1 MGLQQQP
8 NPHQGSLDS
17 NGPNSGPS
25 GTNLMQQQQQQQ
37 TQQQQQQQP
46 QQVNILNGTHNSIQT
61 HLHHSTGVLTVAQ
74 MAQTTS
80 HHMTHAMTHGQMT
93 VPSDHHLGSPT
104 TVGQAQQPPPPHYP
118 GSDDYMQTSN
128 GSNVNNSPPNM
139 SASKK
144 RKTSE
149 SVSRNTGASQ
159 SNSIADHTVLS
170 SGGVIHIK
178 RDPSDRNMS
187 PVEAALMSTC
197 EEDYGFSYGATGGGG
212 PCSEAGGNPPS
223 VYGLGPEYQCI
234 RFSEFL
240 KQNWHTLLDAS
251 MNEVTINYRVDAD
264 KGFNFS
270 NPDDA
275 FVCQKK
281 NHFQVTVHVQ
291 PMGIPKYV
299 KTSEGAKKVDQFYLH
314 FYGCKTESPTQVIK
328 VEQSQSDRSKK
339 AFHPQV
345 IELIPEQ
352 VSKTT
357 VGRLHFSETTSNNMR
372 KKGKPNPDQ
381 RFFNLVVTLAAHV
394 GHEVFHVIS
403 HASER
408 IIVRASNPGQFEND
422 LELTWQKG
430 TTPESV
436 YHAGRVGIN
445 TDRPDEPLVV
455 HGNVKITGHI
465 IQPSDERVKEQIEE
479 LDTKQQLRNVS
490 NMRIVKYNFK
500 SEFGQEV
507 GLNGENL
514 NGTGVLAQEV
524 QRILPDAVK
533 QAGDI
538 KLATGDK
545 IENFLVVNNDRIFME
560 NVGAVKELCKVTDN
574 LETRIDELERMNN
587 KLRKINRFDSIK
599 SVVSSSSVAS
609 TITTSA
615 CRSSN
620 HHHHTSKEYKSCRR
634 CSYTNGGHLLV
645 HANPSSSYNT
655 RNLHYNSHP
664 HHMSHHLSHPN
675 SAGDSNEFCS
685 NRFMQSI
692 IMILVLVMA
701 FW

>member
-1 MGLQQQP
+1 MQQGHLALQP
-8 NPHQGSLDS
+8 NPHQASLDS

-37 TQQQQQQQP
+37 QQPQQQP
-46 QQVNILNGTHNSIQT
+46 QQVSILNGTHNSIQT

-74 MAQTTS
+74 MAQTTG
-80 HHMTHAMTHGQMT
+80 HHLTHAMTHSVVSTG
-93 VPSDHHLGSPT
+93 HHLGSPT
-104 TVGQAQQPPPPHYP
+104 AVGQQQQPPPHYATA
-118 GSDDYMQTSN
+118 SDEYIQTSN
-128 GSNVNNSPPNM
+128 ASNVTGSPPNL
-139 SASKK
+139 SGNKK
-144 RKTSE
+144 RKASD
-149 SVSRNTGASQ
+149 SVARNASTSQ
-159 SNSIADHTVLS
+159 SNSMVDHSVLS
-170 SGGVIHIK
+170 SGVIHIK

-197 EEDYGFSYGATGGGG
+197 EEDYGFNYGATGGGG

-240 KQNWHTLLDAS
+240 KQNWHPLLDAS

-291 PMGIPKYV
+291 PMGTPKYV
-299 KTSEGAKKVDQFYLH
+299 KTPEGPKKVDQFYLH

-339 AFHPQV
+339 AFHPQP

-455 HGNVKITGHI
+455 HGNVKVTGHI

-507 GLNGENL
+507 GLAGENL
-514 NGTGVLAQEV
+514 NGTGVIAQEV

-533 QAGDI
+533 PAGDML
-538 KLATGDK
+538 LATGDK

-615 CRSSN
+615 CRSCSSSN
-620 HHHHTSKEYKSCRR
+620 HHHHSSKEVKSCRR

-645 HANPSSSYNT
+645 HANASYNRT
-655 RNLHYNSHP
+655 HYHSHP